1 MSVTLLAVANA
12 LQKQHKE
19 GKACFGHSLRVQP
32 ILEGKSQ
39 GTRRLVTW
47 WAQSGRNECSA
58 RLVFPILGR
67 RETEAERI
75 NVLEVIFK
83 IFFKD
88 LFILSMCMTG
98 LPTCMCVQC
107 ACLVPKVRR
116 GSQILELEFQVLSHP
131 VVAGNWGALEKQPA
145 LLICQLPSPLGV
157 IFVPASPLLLLSWDK
172 TVKSPQLRAVGELWA
187 EQNGIQI

>member
-1 MSVTLLAVANA
+1 MASCVGSLEGSPAQEGRNFCVCYPPCCGKCPA
-12 LQKQHKE
+12 E
-19 GKACFGHSLRVQP
+19 GKACFGHSLRGSHRTQEAGYMVSTVRK
-32 ILEGKSQ
+32 EGMFS
-39 GTRRLVTW
+39 
-47 WAQSGRNECSA
+47 SA
-58 RLVFPILGR
+58 RFPILGR
-67 RETEAERI
+67 RRETEVEGI

-83 IFFKD
+83 IIFKD
-88 LFILSMCMTG
+88 VFILSMCMTG

-157 IFVPASPLLLLSWDK
+157 IFVPASPLLLLS
-172 TVKSPQLRAVGELWA
+172 
-187 EQNGIQI
+187 